1 MRTGL
6 SAALVNT
13 GTIIAGFGFVIA
25 ILGLL
30 GSRYGAPIHKQP
42 TLAAFG
48 LIVGGLMLAGG
59 YFMGRS
65 RDREA
70 QSTR

>member
-13 GTIIAGFGFVIA
+13 GTIILCFGFVTA
-25 ILGLL
+25 VLGWL
-30 GSRYGAPIHKQP
+30 GYLYGAPIHKQP
-42 TLAAFG
+42 VLAAFG
-48 LIVGGLMLAGG
+48 LIVGGLMFGGG

>member
-1 MRTGL
+1 MRSGL

-13 GTIIAGFGFVIA
+13 GTIILGFGIVIA

-30 GSRYGAPIHKQP
+30 GSHYGAPIHKQP

-48 LIVGGLMLAGG
+48 LIVGGLMFAGG